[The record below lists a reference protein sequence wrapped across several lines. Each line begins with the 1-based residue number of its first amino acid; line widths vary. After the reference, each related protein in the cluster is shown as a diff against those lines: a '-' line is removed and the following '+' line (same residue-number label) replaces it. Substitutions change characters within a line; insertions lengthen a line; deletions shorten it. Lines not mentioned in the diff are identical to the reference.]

1 MDDLEGSFGYPFDDV
16 YEKRQLYISGSE
28 ARQVLRIN
36 KN

>member
-1 MDDLEGSFGYPFDDV
+1 MDDLEGSFRYSFVDV
-16 YEKRQLYISGSE
+16 YEKGQLYISGSE